1 MNTFVILLYFKTTV
15 SILSCPQTF
24 NFFLSLSNPHQPGS
38 TFGLVD
44 SDGPCYAVM
53 VYNVVQSWGVLIGDS
68 VAIPEP
74 NLRHHQIQH
83 KGKVSDVQESV

>member
-24 NFFLSLSNPHQPGS
+24 NFFLSLSNPPQPGS